1 MTPLSIA
8 LICVFLQVAL
18 TFWAVVRMG
27 MVRVNSH
34 KAREVSFGDIALDS
48 GAYPETVTPFTNNVN
63 NQFQTPVLLY
73 SVVAIAAATDSA
85 NWVLAAGAVVFVA
98 SRLVH
103 HAIHVGKNNVIHR
116 FNAYLTGLAGLFVA
130 WVALGISL
138 LGVI

>member
-18 TFWAVVRMG
+18 TFWAIVRMG

-34 KAREVSFGDIALDS
+34 KSREVSFRDIALDS

-73 SVVAIAAATDSA
+73 SVVAIAAATGSA
-85 NWVLAAGAVVFVA
+85 NWGLAAGAMVFVA

-103 HAIHVGKNNVIHR
+103 HAIHVGGNNVVRR
-116 FNAYLTGLAGLFVA
+116 FNAYLTGLLGLFIA
-130 WVALGISL
+130 WISVGLSL
-138 LGVI
+138 LEVI